1 MTRSYEEVLEKVRAG
16 FLDPILRRS
25 HRDSLESSFRSALDR
40 LEEMQY
46 GTPIWWS
53 EGEEAD
59 YESASKRDMP
69 ESTSEMGEVIPRLVR
84 FLKGI
89 PIYGHPETVPN
100 VIPQSTIPSIV
111 GVALAA
117 ICNPNIMEESYGGKV
132 CEAEVEVVSFISS
145 LIGYD
150 RNESSGFFTFG
161 GTGTNLYGIKL
172 GVQKVID
179 GCREKGIRRDVKV
192 MASEVSHYSLLNA
205 MDWLG
210 LGTNNLIKI
219 GADEDNSV
227 SLEKLEK
234 EARRLLSEG
243 KQIACIVPTL
253 GTTDA
258 FGIDDI
264 KEIVALRDDLV
275 DDFSLDYSP
284 HVHADSVIG
293 WVLTV
298 FNDYDFDE
306 NPLKLPGIENLIHL
320 RDKIRYL
327 YMADSAGI
335 DFHKLGYTP
344 YVSSLFVVKNRKEL
358 ELIARDRSLMPYLYH
373 TGRYHPGIYT
383 LETSR
388 SGSGVLSAL
397 SSLYFLGKDGYRVL
411 LTHAIEMTQIFRRKI
426 KKIGGVILNEQNIG
440 PATLFRVY
448 PPPHKDNSTS
458 IYKEEIDGDIELLK
472 RCNRYNEEIFR
483 KIDEQIRSKGVGI
496 VFSMTK
502 SYKKTSYGE
511 DITALK
517 AYMTSPHIEEEN
529 IGHIVQQ
536 ISRAMM

>member
-1 MTRSYEEVLEKVRAG
+1 MTRSYEEILKSVRAG

-25 HRDSLESSFRSALDR
+25 HRASLESAIGLALDQ

-53 EGEEAD
+53 EGGEAE
-59 YESASKRDMP
+59 YESALKRGMP
-69 ESTSEMGEVIPRLVR
+69 ESTSEMNEVISYLVH
-84 FLKGI
+84 FLRGI

-100 VIPQSTIPSIV
+100 VVPQSTIPSIV
-111 GVALAA
+111 GVVLTA

-132 CEAEVEVVSFISS
+132 CEAEVEVASLISS

-150 RNESSGFFTFG
+150 REKSSGFFTFG

-172 GVQKVID
+172 GVQKVI
-179 GCREKGIRRDVKV
+179 GSCREKGVRRNAKV
-192 MASEVSHYSLLNA
+192 ITSEVSHYSLLNV

-210 LGTNNLIKI
+210 LGTDNLVKI
-219 GADEDNSV
+219 DSNEDNSV
-227 SLEKLEK
+227 SLEKLED
-234 EARRLLSEG
+234 ESRRILNEG
-243 KQIACIVPTL
+243 EKIACIVPTL

-264 KEIVALRDDLV
+264 RWIVTLRNELV
-275 DDFSLDYSP
+275 DDFSLDYVP

-298 FNDYDFDE
+298 FNDYNFDE
-306 NPLKLPGIENLIHL
+306 NPLQLPGVEDLINL

-344 YVSSLFVVKNRKEL
+344 YISSLFAVKKREDL
-358 ELIARDRSLMPYLYH
+358 ELISRDKSLMPYLFY
-373 TGRYHPGIYT
+373 TGCYHPGIYT
-383 LETSR
+383 LETTR
-388 SGSGVLSAL
+388 SGGGVLSAL
-397 SSLYFLGKDGYRVL
+397 SNLYFLGKDGYRVL
-411 LTHAIEMTQIFRRKI
+411 LTHAIEMTKIFRRKI
-426 KKIGGVILNEQNIG
+426 KEIGAVILNEQNIG

-448 PPPHKDNSTS
+448 PAPYKDKSTS
-458 IYKEEIDGDIELLK
+458 TYEEEMGGDIELLR
-472 RCNRYNEEIFR
+472 RCNTYNEDIFR

-502 SYKKTSYGE
+502 SYKETLYGE

-529 IGHIVQQ
+529 IDHIVQQ
-536 ISRAMM
+536 ISRAMK